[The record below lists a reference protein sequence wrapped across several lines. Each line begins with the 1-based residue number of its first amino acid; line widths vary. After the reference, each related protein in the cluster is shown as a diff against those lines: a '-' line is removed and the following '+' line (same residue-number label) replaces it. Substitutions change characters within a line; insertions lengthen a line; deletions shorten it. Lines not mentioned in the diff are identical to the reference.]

1 MYCTHPQQIPYIMSI
16 WLPEWCCLTMATCV
30 NNFSRFTA
38 MHTVQL
44 CLLWRISDF
53 SSHSKA
59 CDLVTKG
66 IAEGLRLLKT

>member
-16 WLPEWCCLTMATCV
+16 WLPEWCCLTMATYV

-38 MHTVQL
+38 MHNVQL
-44 CLLWRISDF
+44 FLLWRISDL

-59 CDLVTKG
+59 CGLVTKG
-66 IAEGLRLLKT
+66 IAEGLRLLET